1 MWLAPWVLLG
11 LAGLSIPLWLHR
23 FARKTDT
30 KHAFASLMFLEPSD
44 VRRNRRHEL
53 RYWLLLLLRL
63 LLLAA
68 VVLAFAGPQWRV
80 PVKAGAAGATL
91 NVIVLDTSLSMQY
104 AGVWDQA
111 REKASELVNAVRG
124 ADRMMLVAADHRL
137 RVLKQAAF
145 AGEAGAFNAALR
157 DLTPGESRFDYGTL
171 ASGAA
176 GWAAGPG
183 ERIVVH
189 LVTDLQA
196 SASPLR
202 FADLQMPPGV
212 TLDIVDVGAPAAQN
226 LRIAGVGMSERGNEA
241 VVRIEGDAA
250 ALAGR
255 TLVLEVNGA
264 ERGRRALSPRAS
276 LPDVQR
282 FDIGELGPGEHRVA
296 ARLTPADNLPVDDGG
311 YSLVRRVQPRVLLIA
326 SSAGSDDATYLR
338 AALRSLAEP
347 RFDVE
352 VATAA
357 ALATRSLSEF
367 AAVVVSDAGLLIG
380 APEQGL
386 RKYVEGGGAALL
398 ALGPRTLQQRAVPL
412 SGAPLATGRARAA
425 GDAPARVAD
434 VEQSHPVLR
443 EPGAWRSIRFFRHV
457 PVVAPEGAQ
466 VLLRFEAGAPL
477 LLEQPLAKGRML
489 TFASPLDREWN
500 DLAIHPLFV
509 RFIAESTAYLAGAR
523 AAPATATVGSAFE
536 SDLARRGGGQVFDPR
551 GRRTMMLDAASNGP
565 RLVPELAGYYEVRGG
580 GRSDFI
586 AVNVDPRESQ
596 LSALDKPAVE
606 RWQALPAAA
615 ARAAAAQADLAPAAT
630 PGASAPSAA
639 RERIIPLWFWFLLAA
654 AALAFLEPLVANYHL
669 HVQRERRA

>member
-11 LAGLSIPLWLHR
+11 LAGLAIPLWLHR

-30 KHAFASLMFLEPSD
+30 RHAFASLMFLEPSD

-91 NVIVLDTSLSMQY
+91 NVIVVDTSLSMQY
-104 AGVWDQA
+104 AGVWDRARAQA
-111 REKASELVNAVRG
+111 DALVNKVRG
-124 ADRMMLVAADHRL
+124 GDRMMLVAADHRL
-137 RVLKQAAF
+137 RVLKEAAF
-145 AGEAGAFNAALR
+145 AADAGVFHALIR
-157 DLTPGESRFDYGTL
+157 DLAPGESRLDYGAL
-171 ASGAA
+171 ASGAT
-176 GWAAGPG
+176 GWGAGPG
-183 ERIVVH
+183 ERVVVH
-189 LVTDLQA
+189 LITDLQS

-202 FADLQMPPGV
+202 FADLKLPPGV
-212 TLDIVDVGAPAAQN
+212 QLDLVDVGATVTKN
-226 LRIAGVGMSERGNEA
+226 LRIAGVGTSERGTEA
-241 VVRIEGDAA
+241 LVRIEGDAA

-255 TLVLEVNGA
+255 TLVLEVNGM
-264 ERGRRALSPRAS
+264 ERGRRALSPTTT

-282 FDIGELGPGEHRVA
+282 FEIGELGPGEHRLA
-296 ARLTPADNLPVDDGG
+296 AKLTPADDLATDDGW
-311 YSLVRRVQPRVLLIA
+311 YSLVRRVQPKVLLVAA
-326 SSAGSDDATYLR
+326 SATGDDATYLR
-338 AALRSLAEP
+338 AALQSLAEP

-352 VATAA
+352 VAAA
-357 ALATRSLSEF
+357 SALATRSLSEF
-367 AAVVVSDAGLLIG
+367 AAVVVSDGGLLAG

-386 RKYVEGGGAALL
+386 RKYVEAGGAALMT
-398 ALGPRTLQQRAVPL
+398 LGPRALQQRTVPL
-412 SGAPLATGRARAA
+412 SGAQLATGKARAA
-425 GDAPARVAD
+425 GESPARVSD

-457 PVVAPEGAQ
+457 PVGAPEGAQ
-466 VLLRFEAGAPL
+466 VLLRFEDGAPL
-477 LLEQPLAKGRML
+477 LFEQTLGKGRML
-489 TFASPLDREWN
+489 TFTSPLDRTWN

-551 GRRTMMLDAASNGP
+551 GRRTMMLDGSSNGP

-586 AVNVDPRESQ
+586 AVNVDPRESR
-596 LSALDKPAVE
+596 LERMDEATVMRWLALQGEGVTGVPAGN
-606 RWQALPAAA
+606 
-615 ARAAAAQADLAPAAT
+615 AAT
-630 PGASAPSAA
+630 AA
-639 RERIIPLWFWFLLAA
+639 GSNTPRERIIPIWFWLLLAA
-654 AALAFLEPLVANYHL
+654 AALALVEPLVANYHL